1 MGSDD
6 DLAAMRG
13 HPVGPR
19 RVRLRFILR
28 SLVPT
33 VLGTHATIAALYLW
47 FVPPLSGME
56 ELASRIALALRCGAV
71 AALPYFALSLVILAR
86 RLVEGSHDPLAAAE
100 SATLCIEARVMQNT
114 LEQLVAFVLAIL
126 ALATLLAP
134 AQMHLLPIATGAFV
148 LARLVY
154 WWGYHRSG
162 TLGRAPGVQM
172 TSRSPCRSSLAPG
185 CSPSP
190 GRFRSIP
197 PGRSASKRPPAGN
210 SHAA

>member
-1 MGSDD
+1 MDGDD
-6 DLAAMRG
+6 DLEAMRG

-19 RVRLRFILR
+19 RARVRFIVR

-33 VLGTHATIAALYLW
+33 VLGTHAAVAALYLW
-47 FVPPLSGME
+47 VVPPLGGMD
-56 ELASRIALALRCGAV
+56 ELASRVALALRCGAV
-71 AALPYFALSLVILAR
+71 AALPYFAVCLVILTR
-86 RLVEGSHDPLAAAE
+86 RLFEGSHDPLAGAD
-100 SATLCIEARVMQNT
+100 SATLRIEARVMQNT

-148 LARLVY
+148 VARLVY

-172 TSRSPCRSSLAPG
+172 TFALTVPLVLGAGVLALARAL
-185 CSPSP
+185 S
-190 GRFRSIP
+190 
-197 PGRSASKRPPAGN
+197 
-210 SHAA
+210 